1 MSTLTIKDIIS
12 DASKIAS
19 LNPKCQELHI
29 TRTFSHKKILKIL
42 EKCKKI
48 NTITLSESTKDRLG
62 ENTKELLKSK
72 GIKLVIRKEQGR
84 PISIKIEKLQ
94 KILAE
99 YKDYSYRDLEQ
110 KLKIPKSKIH
120 YLIKYSKRKK
130 IKDGKKI
137 IYLK

>member
-1 MSTLTIKDIIS
+1 MSTLTVRDIIS
-12 DASKIAS
+12 EDSKILS
-19 LNPKCQELHI
+19 LNPRCQELHI

-42 EKCKKI
+42 EKCKKLE
-48 NTITLSESTKDRLG
+48 TITLSKSTKERLGESTKQ
-62 ENTKELLKSK
+62 LLKSK
-72 GIKLVIRKEQGR
+72 KIKLIIRKEQGR

>member
-1 MSTLTIKDIIS
+1 MSTLTVRDIIS
-12 DASKIAS
+12 EDSKIPS
-19 LNPKCQELHI
+19 LNPRCQELHI
-29 TRTFSHKKILKIL
+29 TRTFSHKKFLKIL
-42 EKCKKI
+42 EKCKKLE
-48 NTITLSESTKDRLG
+48 TITLSKSTKERLGESTKQ
-62 ENTKELLKSK
+62 LLKSK
-72 GIKLVIRKEQGR
+72 KIKLIIRKEQGR

>member
-1 MSTLTIKDIIS
+1 MSTLTVRDILS
-12 DASKIAS
+12 DDSKILS
-19 LNPKCQELHI
+19 LNPRCQELHI

-42 EKCKKI
+42 EKCKKLE
-48 NTITLSESTKDRLG
+48 TITLSKSTKERLGESTKQ
-62 ENTKELLKSK
+62 LLKSK
-72 GIKLVIRKEQGR
+72 KIKLIIRKEQGR